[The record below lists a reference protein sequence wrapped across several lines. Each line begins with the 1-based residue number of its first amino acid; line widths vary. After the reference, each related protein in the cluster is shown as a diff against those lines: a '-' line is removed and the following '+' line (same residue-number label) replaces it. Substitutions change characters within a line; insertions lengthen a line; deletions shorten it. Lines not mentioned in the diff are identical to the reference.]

1 MNDNHFNNVNNPEFQ
16 QQSNFQSLYRTNPYS
31 ANMYN
36 NQPQFQK
43 PYIKPQAVYTESDRI
58 FSIIA
63 LILGFTTL
71 KVLIH
76 MFGGIGFMTTLLCL
90 GLTLFNY
97 FFSKKQGLKGSK
109 ENTVIFVVT
118 LLLSVLFVITDN
130 DYVKSINFCLVLI
143 SNLYFVYAG
152 YKSNNNSVIY
162 NVFKAVV
169 ISPFYE
175 YGSLFNA
182 LFQKPKHSL
191 VKKSDKSQKNIL
203 PVIIGLVLSVPVC
216 AVVMALLMSSDE
228 NFGRVFERIF
238 EKIFTYFFDDLF
250 TNGLQLM
257 FSLPISMYIFGAV
270 FSRSYKMKHEN
281 ELRKLSKASVRLLP
295 SSMCNAFLSP
305 LILIYI
311 AFVFTQISYLIT
323 NVVSANDTFD
333 YSAYA
338 RSGFFELCFVA
349 IINLSV
355 ISVIMFFV
363 KLKNKLLPK
372 SVKIFII
379 AFSVLTLCL
388 IITAVIKM
396 QMYINMYGMTPLRV
410 YTSIFMI
417 YLFVMFIVMIIKQ
430 FVFGISF
437 TKIAYMFA
445 VFIIAAMS
453 LLPVDGFIAKYNI
466 TKYEQGEID
475 WIGYDAM
482 TDLDAS
488 AVGVFAECD
497 PNMVSE
503 KSYSG
508 VTTYPIRKYFN
519 NQYDLKNISIYDFN
533 LTRFFAAKKI
543 KEFQQNDNINNYKK
557 EQENIGIINF
567 PEEIKS
573 FDDDGY
579 MKIIWQG
586 RKYTPYCVV
595 SKDGCN
601 QVIGYVDGDKEDIVS
616 AYSDYPAKDWIVNY
630 LENEH
635 GAILYKEE
643 NCTDIP
649 DGLTQEYY

>member
-1 MNDNHFNNVNNPEFQ
+1 MNDNNINNTQFQ
-16 QQSNFQSLYRTNPYS
+16 SQNNFQSLYNTNLYN

-43 PYIKPQAVYTESDRI
+43 PYVKPQAEYAETDRI

-71 KVLIH
+71 KVLLH
-76 MFGGIGFMTTLLCL
+76 MYDGIGFMTTLLCL
-90 GLTLFNY
+90 GITLFNY

-109 ENTVIFVVT
+109 ENTVIFIVT
-118 LLLSVLFVITDN
+118 LVLSVLFVITDN
-130 DYVKSINFCLVLI
+130 DYVKNINFCLVLI
-143 SNLYFVYAG
+143 SNLYFVYTG
-152 YKSNNNSVIY
+152 YKSNNNSIIY

-182 LFQKPKHSL
+182 LFQKPKSSL
-191 VKKSDKSQKNIL
+191 IKKSDKSKKNIL

-216 AVVMALLMSSDE
+216 AVVMALLMLSDE
-228 NFGRVFERIF
+228 NFGRVFEKIF
-238 EKIFTYFFDDLF
+238 EKIFTYIFDDLF
-250 TNGLQLM
+250 TNGIQLM

-281 ELRKLSKASVRLLP
+281 ELRKLPKASVRLLP

-311 AFVFTQISYLIT
+311 AFVFTQISYLFT
-323 NVVSANDTFD
+323 NIGTANDTFD

-388 IITAVIKM
+388 IVTAIVKM

-417 YLFVMFIVMIIKQ
+417 YLFVMFIVMIVKQ
-430 FVFGISF
+430 FAFGISF
-437 TKIAYMFA
+437 TKIAYVLA
-445 VFIIAAMS
+445 VFVITAMS

-475 WIGYDAM
+475 WMGYSAM

-488 AVGVFAECD
+488 AVGVFAECE

-508 VTTYPIRKYFN
+508 VTNYPIRTYFN
-519 NQYDLKNISIYDFN
+519 NKYNLKNMSIYDFN
-533 LTRFFAAKKI
+533 LTRFFAAKKVE
-543 KEFQQNDNINNYKK
+543 EFNQNNDISNYTT
-557 EQENIGIINF
+557 EQENNNIIHF

-573 FDDDGY
+573 LDEDGY
-579 MKIIWQG
+579 KKIVWQG
-586 RKYTPYCVV
+586 RTYAPYCVV
-595 SKDGCN
+595 SKDGCG
-601 QVIGYVDGDKEDIVS
+601 QMIGYVDGDKEDIVS
-616 AYSDYPAKDWIVNY
+616 TYSDYPAKDWIANY

-635 GAILYKEE
+635 GAMLYKEE